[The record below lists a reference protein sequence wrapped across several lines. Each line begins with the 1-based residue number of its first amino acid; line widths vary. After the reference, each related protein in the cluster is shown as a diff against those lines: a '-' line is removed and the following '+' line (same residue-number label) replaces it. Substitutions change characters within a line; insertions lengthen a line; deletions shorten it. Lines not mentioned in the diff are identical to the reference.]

1 MSGQGFMGGSDVEL
15 WLYSTPVYLK
25 TVVAAADGT
34 FSTTVQI
41 PTTTSAGS
49 HSIVAI
55 GVGPNEEALELAAAI
70 TVAAPSPPPTDTF
83 GSVTRSDS
91 SPLMPVLGLLLALMS
106 TLFLSVTYVSQRRR
120 R

>member
-1 MSGQGFMGGSDVEL
+1 MSGQGFMGDSDVEL

-25 TVVAAADGT
+25 TVIASADGT

-41 PTTTSAGS
+41 PTTTSAGT

-55 GVGPNEEALELAAAI
+55 GVDPGEATLEVAAVI
-70 TVAAPSPPPTDTF
+70 TVAAPTPPPTDTLDP
-83 GSVTRSDS
+83 STRSDA
-91 SPLMPVLGLLLALMS
+91 SPLVSVLGLLLAVMS
-106 TLFLSVTYVSQRRR
+106 TLLLSVTYVGQRRR